1 MIYRKFRNFG
11 VGIFWRFL
19 FGRLVFDIGM
29 CNFWRF
35 LKLICS
41 ILAPSETDD
50 VIILLISH
58 LLGKKIR
65 FLFYFKDLDI

>member
-1 MIYRKFRNFG
+1 
-11 VGIFWRFL
+11 
-19 FGRLVFDIGM
+19 VFDIGV

-41 ILAPSETDD
+41 ILALSETDD

-58 LLGKKIR
+58 LLEKKSDFCFTSKTSI
-65 FLFYFKDLDI
+65 FKKEQVKTT

>member
-1 MIYRKFRNFG
+1 
-11 VGIFWRFL
+11 
-19 FGRLVFDIGM
+19 VFDIGV

-41 ILAPSETDD
+41 ILALSETDD

-58 LLGKKIR
+58 LLEKNPISVLLQRPRYLGRNKSK
-65 FLFYFKDLDI
+65 LPN